1 MGIQKI
7 EIGDIFEV
15 KQRRKIYCRIKKP
28 KNKSGIM
35 SFRALSHL
43 RYNSFGFINN
53 SIGKQSYASYYP
65 R

>member
-15 KQRRKIYCRIKKP
+15 KQTT
-28 KNKSGIM
+28 
-35 SFRALSHL
+35 LSHL